1 MVLGQM
7 LLQVVKI
14 MNRLL
19 VVEDKKITSGEY
31 NLELNENVVINIEG
45 NVILHDINNI
55 NKEFNIEL
63 EDNSKLDL
71 YLIKKSE
78 CDYNISFSL
87 LNNVKLNLNMLILNN
102 NKNKVTV
109 NINMLGNSSKAILD
123 IRGMNIDN
131 DSNLDIICNVY
142 VKKNTKDNELI
153 ENLKGLIKNENDT
166 IKISPVMK
174 IDTNEV
180 SANHL
185 VTIGSFNKEELFY
198 LESLGLDKDNAQN
211 MLTNSFLKHNMRNI
225 ELEFLN
231 LGGDILE

>member
-1 MVLGQM
+1 
-7 LLQVVKI
+7 
-14 MNRLL
+14 MNKLL

-31 NLELNENVVINIEG
+31 NLELNKNVVINIEG

-63 EDNSKLDL
+63 EDNSNLDL
-71 YLIKKSE
+71 YLIKKSG

-131 DSNLDIICNVY
+131 DSNLDIICNGY
-142 VKKNTKDNELI
+142 VKKDTKDKELI

-198 LESLGLDKDNAQN
+198 LESLGLDKDNAQK
-211 MLTNSFLKHNMRNI
+211 MLTNSFLKHNMKNI

>member
-14 MNRLL
+14 MNKLL

-31 NLELNENVVINIEG
+31 NLELNKNVVINIEG

-63 EDNSKLDL
+63 EDNSNLDL

-131 DSNLDIICNVY
+131 DSNLDIICNGY
-142 VKKNTKDNELI
+142 VKKDTKDNELI

>member
-63 EDNSKLDL
+63 EDNSNLDL

-131 DSNLDIICNVY
+131 DSNLDIICNGY

-231 LGGDILE
+231 LGGDIFE

>member
-63 EDNSKLDL
+63 ENNSNLDL

-78 CDYNISFSL
+78 FD
-87 LNNVKLNLNMLILNN
+87 
-102 NKNKVTV
+102 
-109 NINMLGNSSKAILD
+109 
-123 IRGMNIDN
+123 
-131 DSNLDIICNVY
+131 
-142 VKKNTKDNELI
+142 
-153 ENLKGLIKNENDT
+153 
-166 IKISPVMK
+166 
-174 IDTNEV
+174 
-180 SANHL
+180 
-185 VTIGSFNKEELFY
+185 
-198 LESLGLDKDNAQN
+198 
-211 MLTNSFLKHNMRNI
+211 
-225 ELEFLN
+225 
-231 LGGDILE
+231 

>member
-63 EDNSKLDL
+63 EDNSNLDL

-102 NKNKVTV
+102 NKNKITV

-131 DSNLDIICNVY
+131 DSNLDIICNGY
-142 VKKNTKDNELI
+142 VKKDTKDNELI

-185 VTIGSFNKEELFY
+185 VAIGSFNKEELFY
-198 LESLGLDKDNAQN
+198 LESLGLDKNNAQN
-211 MLTNSFLKHNMRNI
+211 MLTNSFLKHNMKNI
-225 ELEFLN
+225 EL
-231 LGGDILE
+231 

>member
-1 MVLGQM
+1 
-7 LLQVVKI
+7 

-63 EDNSKLDL
+63 EDNSNLDL

-131 DSNLDIICNVY
+131 DSNLDIICNGY

-185 VTIGSFNKEELFY
+185 VAIGSFNKEELFY
-198 LESLGLDKDNAQN
+198 LESLGLDKNNARK
-211 MLTNSFLKHNMRNI
+211 MLTNSFLKHNMKNI

>member
-1 MVLGQM
+1 
-7 LLQVVKI
+7 

-63 EDNSKLDL
+63 EDNSNLDL

-131 DSNLDIICNVY
+131 DSNLDIICNGY

-231 LGGDILE
+231 LGGDIFE